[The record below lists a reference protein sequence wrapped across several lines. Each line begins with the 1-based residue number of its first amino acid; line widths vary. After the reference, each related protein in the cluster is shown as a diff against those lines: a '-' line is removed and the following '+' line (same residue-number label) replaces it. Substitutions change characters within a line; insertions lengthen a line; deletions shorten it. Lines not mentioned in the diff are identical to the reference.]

1 MATAKTK
8 SVWFCK
14 ECGNESP
21 KWMGRCPAC
30 GEWNTMVEETVATGK
45 KMTAVT
51 VPGASHKPL
60 KLSEIDSAR
69 EQRISLNNAEVDR
82 ILGGGL
88 VEGSLVLIGG
98 EPGIGKSTLSLQIP
112 LNCPALKTLYV
123 TGEESARQVKLRA
136 SRIGGDDSGCMIYS
150 ETLMENILEQA
161 RAMMPDLMV
170 VDSVQTMFSQN
181 VESSPGS
188 VTQIKETASMLLR
201 FAKETGVPVI
211 LIGHITKE
219 GSIAGPKILEHIVD
233 VVLQFEGDNRGT
245 YRLLRSIKNRF
256 GSTSELAVFEMT
268 GKGLREVSNPS
279 EMLIPMHEE
288 GLSGVAV
295 SAMLDGTRP
304 FLIEVQSLVSSAAYG
319 TPQRS
324 ATGFDVRRLNMLLAV
339 LEKRAGFKLGVKDV
353 FLNMAGGLKVSDPAC
368 DLAVIS
374 AVLSSNFDFA
384 IPSDICFAGEIGLSG
399 EVRPVAQTDRR
410 IIEAARLG
418 FKKIYVSSYSSLEG
432 VGNAAIEVVK
442 VLFFLFFAFCEYGG
456 ATSTPL
462 DTSLLFLFAFSCL
475 SCHSRTSHDVTHK
488 HLSDCYHLAFC
499 RSFLVL
505 EQCDV
510 LVYLLCSTC
519 LVSLP
524 FLLRSMRRYNS
535 VFVALAFFYFST
547 ARCF

>member
-1 MATAKTK
+1 
-8 SVWFCK
+8 
-14 ECGNESP
+14 
-21 KWMGRCPAC
+21 
-30 GEWNTMVEETVATGK
+30 MVEETVATGK
-45 KMTAVT
+45 KTGVQSVA
-51 VPGASHKPL
+51 VPGASHKPMPL
-60 KLSEIDSAR
+60 AEIDSTN
-69 EQRISLNNAEVDR
+69 ENRISLNNAEVDR

-112 LNCPALKTLYV
+112 LNCPSLKTLYV

-136 SRIGGDDSGCMIYS
+136 ARIGGDDSGCLIYS
-150 ETLMENILEQA
+150 ETLMENIIAEA
-161 RAMMPDLMV
+161 RSIMPDLMV
-170 VDSVQTMFSQN
+170 VDSVQTMYSQN

-188 VTQIKETASMLLR
+188 VTQIKETAAMLLR

-219 GSIAGPKILEHIVD
+219 GSIAGPKVLEHIVD
-233 VVLQFEGDNRGT
+233 VVLQFEGDNRGS

-304 FLIEVQSLVSSAAYG
+304 FLIEVQALVSTAAYG

-339 LEKRAGFKLGVKDV
+339 LEKRAGFKLGIKDV

-368 DLAVIS
+368 DLAVVA

-384 IPSDICFAGEIGLSG
+384 VPSDVCFAGEVGLSG

-418 FKKIYVSSYSSLEG
+418 FRKIYVSNFSSLEN
-432 VGNAAIEVVK
+432 VPDNIEVVK
-442 VLFFLFFAFCEYGG
+442 V
-456 ATSTPL
+456 
-462 DTSLLFLFAFSCL
+462 
-475 SCHSRTSHDVTHK
+475 
-488 HLSDCYHLAFC
+488 SDIPALC
-499 RSFLVL
+499 RSLFT
-505 EQCDV
+505 
-510 LVYLLCSTC
+510 S
-519 LVSLP
+519 
-524 FLLRSMRRYNS
+524 
-535 VFVALAFFYFST
+535 
-547 ARCF
+547 

>member
-1 MATAKTK
+1 
-8 SVWFCK
+8 
-14 ECGNESP
+14 
-21 KWMGRCPAC
+21 MGRCPAC

-45 KMTAVT
+45 KASVADR
-51 VPGASHKPL
+51 VPGAGQKPL
-60 KLSEIDSAR
+60 PLSEIDSSV
-69 EQRISLNNAEVDR
+69 ENRISLNNDEVDR

-112 LNCPALKTLYV
+112 LNCPNLKTLYV

-136 SRIGGDDSGCMIYS
+136 SRIGGDDANCLIYS
-150 ETLMENILEQA
+150 ETLMENIIAEA
-161 RAMMPDLMV
+161 KAIMPDLMV

-188 VTQIKETASMLLR
+188 VTQIKETAAMLLR

-233 VVLQFEGDNRGT
+233 VVLQFEGDNRGA

-304 FLIEVQSLVSSAAYG
+304 FLIEVQSLVSTAAYG

-339 LEKRAGFKLGVKDV
+339 LEKRAGFKLSIKDV

-368 DLAVIS
+368 DLAVIA

-384 IPSDICFAGEIGLSG
+384 IPSDVCFAGEIGLSG
-399 EVRPVAQTDRR
+399 EIRPVAQTDRR

-418 FKKIYVSSYSSLEG
+418 FKRIFVSSFTALDGLEEQG
-432 VGNAAIEVVK
+432 VRGIEVVK
-442 VLFFLFFAFCEYGG
+442 VADVPALCRALFKA
-456 ATSTPL
+456 
-462 DTSLLFLFAFSCL
+462 D
-475 SCHSRTSHDVTHK
+475 
-488 HLSDCYHLAFC
+488 
-499 RSFLVL
+499 
-505 EQCDV
+505 
-510 LVYLLCSTC
+510 
-519 LVSLP
+519 
-524 FLLRSMRRYNS
+524 
-535 VFVALAFFYFST
+535 
-547 ARCF
+547 